1 MSMVGEHDPRRARDL
16 DAGDAEELEP
26 LAAAAPAPEP
36 RRRGR
41 RVTVTTLERPFGE
54 GPVECCP
61 RLHETVE
68 LVGKR
73 WSGAIIYVLLQ
84 GGRMRFSEI
93 GHAVPDLSD
102 RLLSE
107 RLKEL
112 EARGIVDRLVHD
124 DAPVRVEYELTERGR
139 DLRDGLLELKAWGDR
154 WLL

>member
-1 MSMVGEHDPRRARDL
+1 MSRFPSDD
-16 DAGDAEELEP
+16 LEP
-26 LAAAAPAPEP
+26 LAQREPAPGAP
-36 RRRGR
+36 RRR
-41 RVTVTTLERPFGE
+41 VVVTTLERPLGE

-73 WSGAIIYVLLQ
+73 WSGAIIYVLMQ
-84 GGRMRFSEI
+84 GGTMRFSEI

-112 EARGIVDRLVHD
+112 EARGIVERRVNDSS
-124 DAPVRVEYELTERGR
+124 PVRVEYELTERGR
-139 DLRDGLLELKAWGDR
+139 DLRDALAQLKAWGDR